1 MLTSCHHFTAETSSW
16 HDFIPGPWISGS
28 VAYGA
33 PLLDANLR
41 GLCTNSWLCSGQH
54 VTPWESMVA
63 LPWSLLTKHRKFR
76 PRSQL
81 FDLYGSLAVIFIIFM
96 SCRLRILGN
105 AKHLGFWETWAY
117 LSFIRFIVGTRGS
130 QSCTRI
136 MHVYFAG
143 IPGNFRWRTA
153 CRNTCLLIC
162 PGMSKHPWLYGY
174 SPEAFWEIE
183 WSQLVRFIRI
193 DSQRAMY
200 HLYDHFV
207 AVSVRSDCSFS
218 DFLPPSLFDCY
229 GDSVHRYLLHGK
241 WKWKPTFGL
250 ELEDRV
256 LRKPLILR

>member
-1 MLTSCHHFTAETSSW
+1 MLTSCHQFTAETSSW

-54 VTPWESMVA
+54 VAPWESMVA

-130 QSCTRI
+130 QFL
-136 MHVYFAG
+136 HEDH
-143 IPGNFRWRTA
+143 A
-153 CRNTCLLIC
+153 CVFCRHPWQFSLTDR
-162 PGMSKHPWLYGY
+162 MSKHLSAYMSGDVETPLIVRIFSGSFLRNWMESIGNYVLYGY
-174 SPEAFWEIE
+174 IRSEQSTTSTIILSPYLHIQTVHFLTFCHRLCLIVTVTVYTGICYTESE
-183 WSQLVRFIRI
+183 SGNQYLV
-193 DSQRAMY
+193 
-200 HLYDHFV
+200 
-207 AVSVRSDCSFS
+207 
-218 DFLPPSLFDCY
+218 
-229 GDSVHRYLLHGK
+229 
-241 WKWKPTFGL
+241 
-250 ELEDRV
+250 
-256 LRKPLILR
+256 